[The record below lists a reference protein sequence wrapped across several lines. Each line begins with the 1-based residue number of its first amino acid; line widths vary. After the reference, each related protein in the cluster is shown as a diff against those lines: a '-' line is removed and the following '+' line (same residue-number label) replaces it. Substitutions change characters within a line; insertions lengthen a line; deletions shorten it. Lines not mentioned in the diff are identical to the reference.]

1 MSEIKTDKLTGTS
14 TAGSIL
20 VTGEGNSTTTNLQQ
34 GLAKAWVNFDAT
46 GTPAAR
52 DSLNFSSI
60 VDNSAGDFTLNWS
73 SSMANGNYSL
83 TGMTENFGVASTT
96 TCVLGVLTNTFPA
109 TSSVTLTTVRTD
121 SSSTTERDVNC
132 ASIFG
137 DLA

>member
-1 MSEIKTDKLTGTS
+1 MSEILVNKLTGTS

-73 SSMANGNYSL
+73 SSMANGNYAL
-83 TGMTENFGVASTT
+83 TGMTENFSVVSTT
-96 TCVLGVLTNTFPA
+96 TCVLGVHNDTFPA
-109 TSSVTLTTVRTD
+109 TSSVTLTTIRTD

>member
-1 MSEIKTDKLTGTS
+1 MTSVLNVDTIAAKDGTS
-14 TAGSIL
+14 PVGLTKQTA
-20 VTGEGNSTTTNLQQ
+20 
-34 GLAKAWVNFDAT
+34 AKAWVNFDAT

-73 SSMANGNYSL
+73 SSMANGNYAL

>member
-1 MSEIKTDKLTGTS
+1 MTSVLNVDTIAAKDGTS
-14 TAGSIL
+14 PVGLTKQTA
-20 VTGEGNSTTTNLQQ
+20 
-34 GLAKAWVNFDAT
+34 AKAWVNFDAT

-73 SSMANGNYSL
+73 SSMANGNYAL
-83 TGMTENFGVASTT
+83 TGMTENFSVVSTT
-96 TCVLGVLTNTFPA
+96 TCVLGVHNDTFPA
-109 TSSVTLTTVRTD
+109 TSSVTLTTIRTD